1 MHVNI
6 SPTWAAILKEE
17 VTKDYFESLSLFVDN
32 AYESNTCYPAKEDIF
47 KALTKTCF
55 NTIKVV
61 IIGQDPYHD
70 KGQANGL
77 SFSVKD
83 NVAHPPS
90 LKNIFKEI
98 KDDLGIVN
106 DKSGNLERW
115 AAQGVLLLNTT
126 LTVAAHKPG
135 SHQKIGW
142 ETFTDAIIA
151 NISAHKKGVVFL
163 LWGGFAKKK
172 EKIIDTNKHL
182 VLTSGHPS
190 PLSANRGYWFGNKHF
205 STANNYLLAQGKKTI
220 CWQ

>member
-205 STANNYLLAQGKKTI
+205 STANNYLFAQGKKTI